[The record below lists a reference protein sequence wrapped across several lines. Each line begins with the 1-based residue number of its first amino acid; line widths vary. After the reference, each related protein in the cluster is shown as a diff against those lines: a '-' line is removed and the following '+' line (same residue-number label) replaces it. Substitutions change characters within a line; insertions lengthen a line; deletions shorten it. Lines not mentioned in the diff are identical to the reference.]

1 MVIPTSNYISICKD
15 SYYKYIENKNKMNES
30 GYTEIFFRKIESYK
44 RHEIRMKTSV
54 LQSRKVRDQTMFGK
68 QLQEYILSTM

>member
-1 MVIPTSNYISICKD
+1 
-15 SYYKYIENKNKMNES
+15 MNES

-44 RHEIRMKTSV
+44 RHDIRMKTSV